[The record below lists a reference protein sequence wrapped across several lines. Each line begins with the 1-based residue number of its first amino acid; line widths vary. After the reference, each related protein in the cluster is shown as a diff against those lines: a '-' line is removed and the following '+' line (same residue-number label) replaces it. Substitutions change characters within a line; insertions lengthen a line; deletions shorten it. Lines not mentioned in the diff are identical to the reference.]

1 MSSYTVWN
9 EPNRGQFLEPQG
21 KHGLEAPKVLAGLM
35 RTCTRA
41 IHAVQPSAEV
51 ALGPLASRGGQGG
64 IAPVAFLARYR
75 AAGGPRPDI
84 VALNPY
90 LGSLLPEYRGDEKE
104 DQGAITIRN
113 LDRLENALTAA
124 YGDTVPIWL
133 TEFAWRTAPQP
144 GLGVITPARQAELA
158 EQSVDV
164 VRAHYPYAQML
175 VWFLLRDESPTSY
188 WRSGLVTYHNQ
199 KKPAFAVWGRLAR
212 VSDADT
218 LPSRSMLALWIAIGI
233 VVVILLWLVFGYNRL
248 VRLRNEAEQ
257 GFSGIDV
264 QLKRRADLIPNLV
277 ETVKAYAAHE
287 SGVFERVAEA
297 RAQSLAARGI
307 GQAAAAA
314 GLMTSALTGLFGVA
328 EAYPE
333 LRASENF
340 QRLQAELSDTEDKI
354 AAARRYYNTTVR
366 RFNSLIQSVPTN
378 VIARIGGF
386 REREFFRIEDD
397 ADRAPVAV
405 NLS

>member
-1 MSSYTVWN
+1 M
-9 EPNRGQFLEPQG
+9 PDAR
-21 KHGLEAPKVLAGLM
+21 
-35 RTCTRA
+35 
-41 IHAVQPSAEV
+41 I

-64 IAPVAFLARYR
+64 IAPIAFLNRYR
-75 AAGGPRPDI
+75 AAGGPRPAV

-90 LGSLLPEYRGDEKE
+90 LGSLLPVYRGDEQE
-104 DQGAITIRN
+104 ADGAITMRN
-113 LDRLENALTAA
+113 LDRLQRSLETT
-124 YGDTVPIWL
+124 YGETVPIWL
-133 TEFAWRTAPQP
+133 TEFAWRTVQQP
-144 GLGVITPARQAELA
+144 GIGLITPRRQAELA
-158 EQSVDV
+158 EQSVDLI
-164 VRAHYPYAQML
+164 RDHYPYAEML
-175 VWFLLRDESPTSY
+175 VWFLIRDVSPTSY
-188 WRSGLVTYHNQ
+188 WRSGLVNSQ
-199 KKPAFAVWGRLAR
+199 NEKKPAFATWQRLAR
-212 VSDADT
+212 ADDGEA
-218 LPSRSMLALWIAIGI
+218 LPSAVMLALWIAVG
-233 VVVILLWLVFGYNRL
+233 VVILILLWLVFAYNKL

-287 SGVFERVAEA
+287 SAVFQRVAEA
-297 RAQSLAARGI
+297 RSKALSARGVAE
-307 GQAAAAA
+307 AADAAVF
-314 GLMTSALTGLFGVA
+314 MTAALTGLFGIA

-378 VIARIGGF
+378 IVARLGGF

-397 ADRAPVAV
+397 AERAPVAV
-405 NLS
+405 DLS